1 MYGYICSICESN
13 YDPGELTGGICDECR
28 EAVRQSNARPSQL
41 QQKWDRLLIK
51 TKRQIRLAL
60 EGSHTNG

>member
-13 YDPGELTGGICDECR
+13 CDAGELTGGICDECR
-28 EAVRQSNARPSQL
+28 EAVRQSNIRTSQPR
-41 QQKWDRLLIK
+41 QKWDSLLIK
-51 TKRQIRLAL
+51 TKRQIRLAP

>member
-28 EAVRQSNARPSQL
+28 EAVRQSYTRLSQL
-41 QQKWDRLLIK
+41 QQKRDSLLIK
-51 TKRQIRLAL
+51 TKGQVPIAIG
-60 EGSHTNG
+60 EK

>member
-28 EAVRQSNARPSQL
+28 ETVRQSNAKSPKPR
-41 QQKWDRLLIK
+41 QKWDSLLIK
-51 TKRQIRLAL
+51 TKGQVPIAIG
-60 EGSHTNG
+60 EK